1 AASRG
6 HNVTSLSRSE
16 PQEPVEGVRYEVGN
30 VSDVAARVIE
40 GADVVV
46 AALSPRGEMEGRLVD
61 VYGELARL
69 TAKAG
74 GRYLQVGGF
83 SSLRPA
89 PGLRRVVEGD
99 IPEEY
104 RAEALEVRRPGCCW
118 RSARRPSSTGSSS
131 APPAATDR
139 SLPGSAPVP
148 TGSAARSPCST
159 TKGTRTSPVR
169 TSRSP
174 SSTRSRTPAITES
187 TSASPTDMCA
197 ASLSAAARPGA
208 GTRRTRAR

>member
-89 PGLRRVVEGD
+89 PGLPRVVEGD

-104 RAEALEVRRPGCCW
+104 RAEALEGE
-118 RSARRPSSTGSSS
+118 
-131 APPAATDR
+131 ATR
-139 SLPGSAPVP
+139 V
-148 TGSAARSPCST
+148 
-159 TKGTRTSPVR
+159 
-169 TSRSP
+169 
-174 SSTRSRTPAITES
+174 
-187 TSASPTDMCA
+187 
-197 ASLSAAARPGA
+197 LSVG
-208 GTRRTRAR
+208 RA